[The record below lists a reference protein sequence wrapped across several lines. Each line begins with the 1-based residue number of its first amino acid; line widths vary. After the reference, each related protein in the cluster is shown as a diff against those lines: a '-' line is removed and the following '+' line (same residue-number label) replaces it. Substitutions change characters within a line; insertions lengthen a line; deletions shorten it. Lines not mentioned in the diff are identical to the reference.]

1 MYRLRRR
8 AARCPEASQRQ
19 YPDACSAVAGAGPSH
34 RPSPHPKC
42 TASTVAAGGRVITK
56 RRACISVRAGDASS
70 YFFCWSSKIYCSRP
84 GVCKS
89 CSWSHVCHVT
99 VWTTC
104 SRVTAFNLYFN

>member
-1 MYRLRRR
+1 MYRLRRS
-8 AARCPEASQRQ
+8 AARCTEASQRQ

-84 GVCKS
+84 GVCS
-89 CSWSHVCHVT
+89 CSCSCVSL
-99 VWTTC
+99 WTTC
-104 SRVTAFNLYFN
+104 FHVTEFNLYLN